1 VFPRDLNAARLHPT
15 LEGLDPGRSDVG
27 WNACGAKWAPARP
40 RTTTQFPQTASVTLE
55 ILVIAAIRIAG
66 SLPVLRW
73 PLAGGVLAILVDLSD
88 LLLRDALDL
97 GGVGDYQSLDKW
109 LDQVYLGTFLL
120 VALRWDGRAR
130 WIAVALYVYRL
141 AGFVL
146 FELTDARPL
155 LLVFPNVFEL
165 WFLVVAALSPAR
177 VAGWSGARLAV
188 VLLALTAV
196 KEVQEWALHGARLF
210 DGISSLEFLDLVRR
224 RLTGG

>member
-1 VFPRDLNAARLHPT
+1 
-15 LEGLDPGRSDVG
+15 
-27 WNACGAKWAPARP
+27 
-40 RTTTQFPQTASVTLE
+40 VTVE
-55 ILVIAAIRIAG
+55 IAIIAAIRIAG

-109 LDQVYLGTFLL
+109 LDQVYMVTFLV
-120 VALRWDGRAR
+120 VALRWDGPAR
-130 WIAVALYVYRL
+130 SIAVGLFAYRL
-141 AGFVL
+141 VGFVL
-146 FELTDARPL
+146 FELTGERAL
-155 LLVFPNVFEL
+155 LLAFPNVFEL
-165 WFLVVAALSPAR
+165 WFLLVAAAGPAR
-177 VAGWSGARLAV
+177 VAGWSVGRLAV

-210 DGISSLEFLDLVRR
+210 DGISSLEFLDLVRQ